1 MPTAAG
7 LASSASGL
15 ASMAFGLARALKID
29 EKTDLSPMARLG
41 LFLTRK
47 YFKHY

>member
-29 EKTDLSPMARLG
+29 EKTDLSQIARLG
-41 LFLTRK
+41 LFLSK
-47 YFKHY
+47 NYFKRN

>member
-29 EKTDLSPMARLG
+29 EKTDLSQIARLG
-41 LFLTRK
+41 K
-47 YFKHY
+47 KVII